1 MDELTSLLLAARD
14 GDRFALAAVI
24 KRSQAEV
31 WRLCRHLV
39 DAEDADDLT
48 QEVYLRAWRSLPGF
62 RAEASARTWLLTI
75 ARNTCA
81 EAIRKR
87 RRRRLLGFRAT
98 TATGTEVAQ
107 PDPSDAFAVQSLLVT
122 LDSEQRAAF
131 TLTQFLGLSYIEA
144 AEVCG
149 CPVGTIRSRVARAR
163 AHLID
168 LLAEAS
174 AQ

>member
-14 GDRFALAAVI
+14 GDRVALAAVI
-24 KRSQAEV
+24 RRTQAEV
-31 WRLCRHLV
+31 WRVCRHLV
-39 DAEDADDLT
+39 DAEDADDLA

-62 RAEASARTWLLTI
+62 RGDASARTWLLTI

-81 EAIRKR
+81 EAVRRR
-87 RRRRLLGFRAT
+87 RRRRLLGFK
-98 TATGTEVAQ
+98 TAPTSAEGVLPDPTGTL
-107 PDPSDAFAVQSLLVT
+107 AVQSLLAT
-122 LDSEQRAAF
+122 LDVEQRAAF
-131 TLTQFLGLSYIEA
+131 TLTQLLGLSYAET

-149 CPVGTIRSRVARAR
+149 CPVGTVRSRVARAR
-163 AHLID
+163 GRLIE

>member
-14 GDRFALAAVI
+14 GDRVALGAVI
-24 KRSQAEV
+24 RRTQAEV

-62 RAEASARTWLLTI
+62 RGDASARTWLLTI

-87 RRRRLLGFRAT
+87 RRRRLLSFRT
-98 TATGTEVAQ
+98 TPADTETVL
-107 PDPSDAFAVQSLLVT
+107 PDPSGNLAVQSLLAA
-122 LDSEQRAAF
+122 LDDDQRAAF
-131 TLTQFLGLSYIEA
+131 TLTQLHGLSYAET

-149 CPVGTIRSRVARAR
+149 CPVGTVRSRVARAR
-163 AHLID
+163 THLIE